1 MIVQVRHSSNTGNTP
16 IALANGELALNAK
29 DQLLYHKH
37 ANGAVVI
44 LANGAAILT
53 FAIAQVSSNLNQVP
67 ANTQAW
73 RVTYNT
79 NDLMIGATHVLGNS
93 RVTVLSNGWYAIVAT
108 GNYLRTGGG
117 GAIRFADCWLRKNN
131 VNIAGTTTRTPV
143 PIEDLDLPMRL
154 QATLRLAANDYV
166 ELIQA
171 VDSTTGSTGLRTQTT
186 LAGGPQLKS
195 VSLSITKIAN

>member
-53 FAIAQVSSNLNQVP
+53 FATAQVSSNLNQVP

-73 RVTYNT
+73 RVTYNI
-79 NDLMIGATHVLGNS
+79 NDFLIGATHILGNS
-93 RVTVLSNGWYAIVAT
+93 RVTVLSNGWYTVVAT

-117 GAIRFADCWLRKNN
+117 GAVRFADCWLRKNN
-131 VNIAGTTTRTPV
+131 VDVIGTTTRTPV
-143 PIEDLDLPMRL
+143 PLPNLDLPMNLRT
-154 QATLRLAANDYV
+154 TLRLAANDYI

-171 VDSTTGSTGLRTQTT
+171 VDSATGATGLRGDVA
-186 LAGGPQLKS
+186 LAGGPAMTS